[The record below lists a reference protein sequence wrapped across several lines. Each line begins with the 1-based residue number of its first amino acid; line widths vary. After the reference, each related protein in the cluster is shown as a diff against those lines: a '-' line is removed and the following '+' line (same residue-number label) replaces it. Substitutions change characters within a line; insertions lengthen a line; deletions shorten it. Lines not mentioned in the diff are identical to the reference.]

1 MNQKNI
7 FTAMAALLTI
17 QAIGFYFMGSQ
28 IVTDAFGDIGASG
41 NLAAKRLFEVMAVFT
56 FNFAL
61 IAYPLRSNPQLLAPF
76 TLGFAILVMVTLKHM
91 LVDKINVPIWAIGF
105 QIVSLLAVGY
115 LWMQHNKAKPA

>member
-7 FTAMAALLTI
+7 FTVMAALLAI
-17 QAIGFYFMGSQ
+17 QGIAFYFMGSQ
-28 IVTDAFGDIGASG
+28 IATDAFGDIGAPG
-41 NLAAKRLFEVMAVFT
+41 NLAAKHLLEVMAVFT

-61 IAYPLRSNPQLLAPF
+61 VAYALRSNPQLLAPF
-76 TLGFAILVMVTLKHM
+76 TLGFAILVIVTLKHM

-115 LWMQHNKAKPA
+115 LWMQNNKAKPA